1 MKTALCLIVS
11 LFVLSSVAQAAAI
24 DVDAVVEDIVL
35 VIVPVGALA
44 IAYFFVEIQ
53 AWIFRKLRVWFY
65 RD

>member
-44 IAYFFVEIQ
+44 IAFFFVEIQ
-53 AWIFRKLRVWFY
+53 GWIFRKLRVWFY